1 MLDIEKELKD
11 KLLKFNDTLK
21 KRYKNGSGFNITLLN
36 LLEQHVGRLT
46 KLSRLAPQQV
56 AAIAPKGIVAVDG
69 SINTAGSSYPH
80 YVAVM
85 RSMAQSTFACH
96 EPIYKYE
103 IYSPLFEDKDVDIN
117 AEVDGVPAAVQ
128 DENRRSAHMAC
139 LEIEAAIEAIERM
152 APSVLMMDG
161 SLAQFRIKC
170 RDTWEE
176 LYRLVLERDVLLIGV
191 VEEIKTA
198 IIKQALK
205 DYLPD
210 DMKDMYDR
218 ELIFGI
224 LSPGQMLAIDED
236 CLGQG
241 KLGLAACFMRTSMD
255 PHPIAMDMPAEQSDH
270 MEDMAALVYALTP
283 QDGRGIP
290 LWLDMVD
297 NQVRITNQ
305 MMEAL
310 IDEYIDADLRHR
322 LLVAKRQNRDI

>member
-11 KLLKFNDTLK
+11 KLLRFNDTLK

-36 LLEQHVGRLT
+36 LLERHVGRLT
-46 KLSRLAPQQV
+46 EMPKLAPQQV
-56 AAIAPKGIVAVDG
+56 AAMAPEGIVAVDG

-85 RSMAQSTFACH
+85 RSMAQSTFACYD
-96 EPIYKYE
+96 PIYKYE
-103 IYSPLFEDKDVDIN
+103 IYSPLFEDKDADIS
-117 AEVDGVPAAVQ
+117 AGADAVPAAVQ

-139 LEIEAAIEAIERM
+139 LEVEAAIEAIECM

-170 RDTWEE
+170 RDIWDK
-176 LYRLVLERDVLLIGV
+176 LYHLALERHVLLIGV

-198 IIKQALK
+198 VIKQALK

-218 ELIFGI
+218 ELMFGI
-224 LSPGQMLAIDED
+224 LSPGQMLAINED

-255 PHPIAMDMPAEQSDH
+255 PHPIAMDMPAEQYDH
-270 MEDMAALVYALTP
+270 MEDMAELVYALAP